1 MFAVIDRATARP
13 PPPMDVSDSCA
24 PEMRHKGEDMPEEA
38 SGHPGLGYARELLTQ
53 RHMKN
58 MRHELPPHMKSNVLE
73 LFVVGAAMA
82 MDKKNP
88 LVSYA
93 EATSMDDD
101 QKVLLV
107 LYGKLE
113 NLGEIR
119 ELYDLLP
126 PGEDPLD
133 FSATSES
140 AELLMAMYLR
150 GFVDAYGDC
159 SAQPATCLDALQGDW
174 AMVLYDAS
182 MEYLLVARDPG
193 ARAPLCWGTASET
206 GALLFASDIRLLK
219 NECGPGAAAA
229 SEFPAGCFFESM
241 ETDEYGHVRSYVRRG
256 KPMRAIGRVDSH
268 GQLCGTMFRV
278 ASGDGIAGMSRN
290 GSFGELAAQVAM

>member
-1 MFAVIDRATARP
+1 
-13 PPPMDVSDSCA
+13 MDVADSCE
-24 PEMRHKGEDMPEEA
+24 PELRQNWEEMPEEA

-53 RHMKN
+53 RHMRN
-58 MRHELPPHMKSNVLE
+58 MRSALPVHMKSNVTE
-73 LFVVGAAMA
+73 LFVNGAAMA
-82 MDKKNP
+82 VDKKNP

-93 EATSMDDD
+93 EASNLDDD
-101 QKVLLV
+101 QKVALV

-113 NLGEIR
+113 NLAEVR

-140 AELLMAMYLR
+140 AELLMGAYLR

-159 SAQPATCLDALQGDW
+159 SAQPATYLDALQGDW
-174 AMVLYDAS
+174 SMVLYDAS

-193 ARAPLCWGTASET
+193 ARAPLCWGTAAET
-206 GALLFASDIRLLK
+206 GALLFASDIRLLQS
-219 NECGPGAAAA
+219 ECGPGAAAA

-241 ETDEYGHVRSYVRRG
+241 ETDEYGRVRSYVRRG
-256 KPMRAIGRVDSH
+256 KPMRAVGRVDSS

-278 ASGDGIAGMSRN
+278 ASGDGLAGMSCN